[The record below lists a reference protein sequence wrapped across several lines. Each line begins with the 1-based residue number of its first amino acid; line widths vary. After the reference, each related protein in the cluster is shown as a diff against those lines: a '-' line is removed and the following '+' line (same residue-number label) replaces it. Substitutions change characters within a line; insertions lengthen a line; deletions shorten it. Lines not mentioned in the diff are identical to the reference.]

1 MQARLDFTYF
11 EYPELAGFERI
22 VLALL
27 RFARGYRDSTGFAPG
42 AFALYFVQRTGH
54 RQRTQ
59 LNYGGSAGDKLH
71 CSIMRIL
78 RVQQRKKWLQ
88 LHRRITCECGTS
100 RPLAICMWHFARHP
114 CSVSRMTQY
123 QQKEGESFLQL
134 VSGKRIPVWRHGAE
148 AHLMSLAL
156 PRFNSGI
163 LPYCRKKK

>member
-11 EYPELAGFERI
+11 EYSELAGFERI

-71 CSIMRIL
+71 CSTTRLLHMCVHLKRK
-78 RVQQRKKWLQ
+78 KKWLQ
-88 LHRRITCECGTS
+88 LHRRISSE
-100 RPLAICMWHFARHP
+100 
-114 CSVSRMTQY
+114 
-123 QQKEGESFLQL
+123 
-134 VSGKRIPVWRHGAE
+134 
-148 AHLMSLAL
+148 
-156 PRFNSGI
+156 
-163 LPYCRKKK
+163 

>member
-27 RFARGYRDSTGFAPG
+27 RFARGYRNSTGFAPG

-71 CSIMRIL
+71 YSTTHLLHMC
-78 RVQQRKKWLQ
+78 VFTNTGKKSGSSFTAESAVRNFKTPGN
-88 LHRRITCECGTS
+88 LHEK
-100 RPLAICMWHFARHP
+100 P
-114 CSVSRMTQY
+114 CSCNTKS
-123 QQKEGESFLQL
+123 
-134 VSGKRIPVWRHGAE
+134 AE
-148 AHLMSLAL
+148 RA
-156 PRFNSGI
+156 
-163 LPYCRKKK
+163 